1 MIKKRLT
8 NDRVVLRK
16 GEGQRKNGTYI
27 FRYRGQDDDRH
38 AIYAKTLE
46 ELRQKEEEI
55 VKDTMDDIKVEKSGA
70 TLNDIFRLWCDIKR
84 GLKDNTLQNYKYMY
98 EQFVQDVIGNE
109 RIKDLK
115 KSDIRKFYNLLIDER
130 NLKIAT
136 VDNIHTVL
144 HQVLQVAVDDD
155 ILRKN
160 PSDNAIGEL
169 KKAHNFGQEKRRA
182 LTIDEQKLFLNY
194 LKNNK
199 QYNHWYPIFAVMCGT
214 GLRVGEIT
222 GLRWCDLDFEK
233 GEIYVNH
240 TLVYYKHVKDGC
252 YFNVNTPK
260 TDAGNRTIDMLDFVK
275 DALMEEK
282 KNQELFGVKCN
293 VSIDGYTDFIFV
305 NRFGNVQ
312 HQGTLN
318 KALRRIIRDCNDEI
332 LEKNPNAELLL
343 PRFSCHNLRHS
354 FTVRLIEANA
364 NLKFVQEILGHKD
377 IQVTLDVYAE
387 ATKKLRMGE
396 KEKLENNKELWGVE

>member
-1 MIKKRLT
+1 MARRLT
-8 NDRVVLRK
+8 SDRVVLRK

-27 FRYRGQDDDRH
+27 FRYKGQDGERH

-46 ELRQKEEEI
+46 ELREKEEEI
-55 VKDTMDDIKVEKSGA
+55 AKDTLDDVKTEKRST
-70 TLNDIFRLWCDIKR
+70 TLNDIYKLWCDVKR
-84 GLKDNTLQNYKYMY
+84 GLKDNTFQNYKYMY
-98 EQFVQDVIGNE
+98 EQFVKDVIGNK

-115 KSDIRKFYNLLIDER
+115 KSDIRKFYNLLIEER
-130 NLKIAT
+130 NLKIST
-136 VDNIHTVL
+136 VDSVHTVL
-144 HQVLQVAVDDD
+144 HQVLQIAVDDD
-155 ILRKN
+155 IIRKN
-160 PSDNAIGEL
+160 PSDNAMGEL
-169 KKAHNFGQEKRRA
+169 KKAHNFGKEKRKA
-182 LTIDEQKLFLNY
+182 LTIEEQKLFLSY

-222 GLRWCDLDFEK
+222 GLRWCDIDFEK
-233 GEIYVNH
+233 DEISVNH
-240 TLVYYKHVKDGC
+240 TLVYYNHAKDGC

-275 DALMEEK
+275 EALLEEK
-282 KNQELFGVKCN
+282 RNQELFGIKCN

-318 KALRRIIRDCNDEI
+318 KALRRIIRDCNAEI
-332 LEKNPNAELLL
+332 LEKNSNAELLL

-377 IQVTLDVYAE
+377 CKVTLDVYAE
-387 ATKKLRMGE
+387 ATKKLRLGE
-396 KEKLENNKELWGVE
+396 KEKLENNKDLWGVE